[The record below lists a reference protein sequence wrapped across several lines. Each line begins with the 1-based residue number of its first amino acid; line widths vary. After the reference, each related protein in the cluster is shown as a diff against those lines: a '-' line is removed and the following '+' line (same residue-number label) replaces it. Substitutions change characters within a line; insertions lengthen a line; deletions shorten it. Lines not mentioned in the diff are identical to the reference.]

1 MQSKRSSREPR
12 ASHVFY
18 RNGGVSAGILHRGN
32 MIDLNDILAAT
43 MESTKNLI
51 AVFKAQFDLLTPKE
65 REYIIQ

>member
-1 MQSKRSSREPR
+1 
-12 ASHVFY
+12 
-18 RNGGVSAGILHRGN
+18 